1 MFFIRHFAET
11 SKVMFYQAIH
21 NFNHK
26 SWLSFLQTKVINLS
40 GSNFSM
46 MLSVKLC
53 IIKLVTRIV
62 SQELLISKKSSHA
75 GEASHLI
82 QISAEWCISLCKNK
96 SLVEQIH
103 PTQVRS
109 QLTADEIS
117 LKWNGFS
124 PCKQCLLGCLT
135 QTGLFIQFRLGAF
148 L

>member
-1 MFFIRHFAET
+1 MFFIRHFTET

-26 SWLSFLQTKVINLS
+26 SWLSFLQNKVINLT

-46 MLSVKLC
+46 MLLVKLC
-53 IIKLVTRIV
+53 IIKLVSRIV
-62 SQELLISKKSSHA
+62 SQELLIWKKSSHA

-82 QISAEWCISLCKNK
+82 EISAEWCISLCKNK
-96 SLVEQIH
+96 SLIEQIH

-117 LKWNGFS
+117 LKWDDFS
-124 PCKQCLLGCLT
+124 PCKQFPLSCFT
-135 QTGLFIQFRLGAF
+135 QIGLFIQFRLGAF